1 MLWDWKQIGLSALGG
16 AVAGAISAIP
26 IPGSSFISYG
36 LTFLAGGTA
45 SVVGGMIS
53 GSVQDIESGVIAFF
67 LGGAANVFG
76 KGISDL
82 IQHFKVNKIVSNISN
97 KAQSIANMGAKQ
109 KSLTIWNMIGVDNFT
124 RNSYKSWG
132 YDQIFNLLMTEASNQ
147 LQIIHIKNLTRY
159 FVYSSTTSSLLSGW
173 Y

>member
-1 MLWDWKQIGLSALGG
+1 M
-16 AVAGAISAIP
+16 
-26 IPGSSFISYG
+26 
-36 LTFLAGGTA
+36 
-45 SVVGGMIS
+45 
-53 GSVQDIESGVIAFF
+53 
-67 LGGAANVFG
+67 
-76 KGISDL
+76 

-97 KAQSIANMGAKQ
+97 KAQSIANMGSKQ
-109 KSLTIWNMIGVDNFT
+109 KSLTIWNMIGLDNFT

>member
-1 MLWDWKQIGLSALGG
+1 MYLVFSLEYELLS
-16 AVAGAISAIP
+16 
-26 IPGSSFISYG
+26 
-36 LTFLAGGTA
+36 
-45 SVVGGMIS
+45 
-53 GSVQDIESGVIAFF
+53 
-67 LGGAANVFG
+67 
-76 KGISDL
+76 L
-82 IQHFKVNKIVSNISN
+82 IQYFKVNKIVSNISN
-97 KAQSIANMGAKQ
+97 RAQSIANMGSKQ

-147 LQIIHIKNLTRY
+147 LKIIHIKNLTRY